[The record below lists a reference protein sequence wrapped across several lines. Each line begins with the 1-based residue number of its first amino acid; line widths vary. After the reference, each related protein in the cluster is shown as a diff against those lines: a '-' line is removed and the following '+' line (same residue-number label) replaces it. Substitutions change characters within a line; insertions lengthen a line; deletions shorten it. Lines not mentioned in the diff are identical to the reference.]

1 MTISFVRTIILYILI
16 IAALRAMGKRQVG
29 ELSPSE
35 FVVTLLVSELATIPM
50 QSTSVPLLHGVIP
63 ILTLLGLEIIISTI
77 FIRSRRI
84 RKFAVGKIN
93 ILIENGKI
101 KQDEMRKLRIT
112 LDELLEEIRL
122 KGFLNISEIKYA
134 ILEANGELS
143 VFPFS
148 KNDSVTREDMN
159 ITDEKN
165 FLPHTIISDGVY
177 IESEVKLLGKDKK
190 WVYKKLKK
198 EGITLVE
205 DVFLMQADT
214 TGETLIVKKEKRK

>member
-50 QSTSVPLLHGVIP
+50 QSTSVPLLHGVVP
-63 ILTLLGLEIIISTI
+63 ILTLLGLEIIISTV
-77 FIRSRRI
+77 FIRYSRI
-84 RKFAVGKIN
+84 RKIAVGKIN

-122 KGFLNISEIKYA
+122 KGFLNISDIKYA
-134 ILEANGELS
+134 ILESNGELS

-148 KNDSVTREDMN
+148 KNDPVTREDMN

-165 FLPHTIISDGVY
+165 FLPHTVISDGVY
-177 IESEVKLLGKDKK
+177 IASEVTILGKDKK
-190 WVYKKLKK
+190 WVLKQLKK
-198 EGITLVE
+198 QNISSIEK
-205 DVFLMQADT
+205 VFLMQVDSS
-214 TGETLIVKKEKRK
+214 GKTLIIPKEKKK

>member
-50 QSTSVPLLHGVIP
+50 QSTSVPLLHGIIP
-63 ILTLLGLEIIISTI
+63 ILTLLALEIIISTI
-77 FIRSRRI
+77 FIRSSRI

-93 ILIENGKI
+93 ILIENGKL

-122 KGFLNISEIKYA
+122 KGYLNISDIKYA

-148 KNDSVTREDMN
+148 KNDYVTREDMN
-159 ITDEKN
+159 ITEEKN
-165 FLPHTIISDGVY
+165 FLPHTLISDGVY
-177 IESEVKLLGKDKK
+177 IESEVTLLGKDEK
-190 WVYKKLKK
+190 WVFKKLKK
-198 EGITLVE
+198 ENISSIA

-214 TGETLIVKKEKRK
+214 SGKTLIIPKEKKK

>member
-1 MTISFVRTIILYILI
+1 MTVSFVRTIILYIFII
-16 IAALRAMGKRQVG
+16 IALRLMGKRQVG

-50 QSTSVPLLHGVIP
+50 QSTTIPLTHGIIP
-63 ILTLLGLEIIISTI
+63 IFTLLALELLISTI
-77 FIRSRRI
+77 FIRNAKI

-93 ILIENGKI
+93 ILIEDGKI

-122 KGFLNISEIKYA
+122 KGYLDISEIKYA

-148 KNDSVTREDMN
+148 QYEPVTREDMKIN
-159 ITDEKN
+159 ENKTL
-165 FLPHTIISDGVY
+165 LPHTVISDGVY
-177 IESEVKLLGKDKK
+177 IKSEVESLGKTEK
-190 WVYKKLKK
+190 WVIKQLSRAD
-198 EGITLVE
+198 ISSFE
-205 DVFLMQADT
+205 DVFLMQIDRSGKVT
-214 TGETLIVKKEKRK
+214 IVPKEKKK